1 MRSKDMLFLSF
12 SMIGF
17 SFYLFIYFPL
27 TVCVIKLTSVFFFFF
42 FQVKILY
49 DYGSY
54 NKVFILLTPG
64 KYKILQSYLF

>member
-27 TVCVIKLTSVFFFFF
+27 TVCVIKLASVFFFFF
-42 FQVKILY
+42 FF
-49 DYGSY
+49 SSE
-54 NKVFILLTPG
+54 NFI
-64 KYKILQSYLF
+64 